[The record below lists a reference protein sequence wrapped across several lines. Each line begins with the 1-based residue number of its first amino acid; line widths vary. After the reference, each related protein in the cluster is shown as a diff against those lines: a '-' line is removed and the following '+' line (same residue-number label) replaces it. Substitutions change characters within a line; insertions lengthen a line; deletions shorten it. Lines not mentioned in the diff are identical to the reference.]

1 MKLFEGCVDKMN
13 SNLHR
18 RMHFT
23 LKKPFCYDV
32 GFVPLL
38 VSYSNFCDFFQISYS
53 HIIYQRLEETL
64 DTTFPVVNYFVP
76 YLLKDFVKLNVRLLK
91 DS

>member
-1 MKLFEGCVDKMN
+1 MCRQNELKVAPKNAF
-13 SNLHR
+13 
-18 RMHFT
+18 HF
-23 LKKPFCYDV
+23 KKPFCYDE

-38 VSYSNFCDFFQISYS
+38 VSYSNFCDLFQISYS
-53 HIIYQRLEETL
+53 HIIDQRFEETL
-64 DTTFPVVNYFVP
+64 GTTFTVVNYFVP